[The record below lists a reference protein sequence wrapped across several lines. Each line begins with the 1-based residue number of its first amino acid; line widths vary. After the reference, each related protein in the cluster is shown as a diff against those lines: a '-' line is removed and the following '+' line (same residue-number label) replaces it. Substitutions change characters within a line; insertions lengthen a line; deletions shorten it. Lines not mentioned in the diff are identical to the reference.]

1 MKASFTAI
9 LVLTASLTAQA
20 QAQLQPQSP
29 KAISQHPATIVTF
42 EYLRNAMGQDWR
54 KAGTLIEPASLESL
68 KARYIVRVKASAT
81 IDDEIA
87 LVRRVDCRN
96 LKEVETLKA
105 SEFYIRYHEG
115 IQKRFNIDQEKL
127 KKILDSL
134 GVKLLSLAEETVDSK
149 EYCHV
154 LVRTRH
160 SNGDKQISALDLVSL
175 LKVDGTWKVTTDAQ
189 EPVVKNL
196 KNPSK

>member
-1 MKASFTAI
+1 MKASLTAI

-20 QAQLQPQSP
+20 QAQSP
-29 KAISQHPATIVTF
+29 KAINQHPATIVTF

-54 KAGTLIEPASLESL
+54 KAAALIEPASLESL
-68 KARYIVRVKASAT
+68 KVRYIVRIKASAT

-87 LVRRVDCRN
+87 LVRRLDCNN
-96 LKEVETLKA
+96 LREVEKLNA

-115 IQKRFNIDQEKL
+115 IQKRFTIDQEKL

-134 GVKLLSLAEETVDSK
+134 AVKLLSLAEETVSSK

-175 LKVDGTWKVTTDAQ
+175 LKVDGKWKVTTNAQ

-196 KNPSK
+196 KNPSE

>member
-1 MKASFTAI
+1 MKASLTAI

-20 QAQLQPQSP
+20 QEQSP
-29 KAISQHPATIVTF
+29 KAINQHPATIVTF

-54 KAGTLIEPASLESL
+54 KAAALLDPASLESL
-68 KARYIVRVKASAT
+68 KTRYIVRIKASAT
-81 IDDEIA
+81 IDDEIT
-87 LVRRVDCRN
+87 LVRRLDCNN
-96 LKEVETLKA
+96 LREVEKLNA

-115 IQKRFNIDQEKL
+115 IQKRFSINQEKL

-134 GVKLLSLAEETVDSK
+134 AVKLLSLAEETVGSK
-149 EYCHV
+149 EYCHI

-175 LKVDGTWKVTTDAQ
+175 LKVDGKWKVTTNAQ

-196 KNPSK
+196 KNPSE

>member
-1 MKASFTAI
+1 MKASLTAI

-20 QAQLQPQSP
+20 QEQSP
-29 KAISQHPATIVTF
+29 KAINQHPATIVTF

-54 KAGTLIEPASLESL
+54 KAAALLDPASLESL
-68 KARYIVRVKASAT
+68 KTRYIVRIKASAT

-87 LVRRVDCRN
+87 LVRRLDCNN
-96 LKEVETLKA
+96 LREVEKLNA

-115 IQKRFNIDQEKL
+115 IQKRFSIDQEKL

-134 GVKLLSLAEETVDSK
+134 AVKLLSLAEETVGSK
-149 EYCHV
+149 EYCHI

-175 LKVDGTWKVTTDAQ
+175 LKVDGKWKVTTNAQ

-196 KNPSK
+196 KNPSE